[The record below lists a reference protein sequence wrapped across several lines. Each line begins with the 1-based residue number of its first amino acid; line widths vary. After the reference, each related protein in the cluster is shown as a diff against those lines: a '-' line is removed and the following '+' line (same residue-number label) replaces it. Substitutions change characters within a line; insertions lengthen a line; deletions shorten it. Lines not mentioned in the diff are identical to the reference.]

1 MKKIVPSLLLM
12 LVFVSP
18 IAAQHTLNLDYK
30 QDQQGNFIFSCTNNG
45 WCPYIV
51 RVDLPTLEN
60 ARADHAMPYV
70 IVVKPGVMRL
80 FKLIQTG
87 GDVKFK
93 YSFGYSKGC
102 LDPHVNTG
110 FTYLL
115 PVGPGKQVQAYE
127 QAVSPA
133 NPIRAG
139 DTATTGAADLRSS
152 YAIRLR
158 AKPGDTLYA
167 ARRGTVTD
175 VRVSNGENDQG
186 VETTGNANFIEIVH
200 ADCSFAQYGVVKKD
214 GALVK
219 PGQFVEAGQ
228 PIGIIGGDKYGR
240 GSEARISVRY
250 NRKPD
255 ETQNSQGEQQATWAY
270 VPLKFWTKRNGK
282 GMLTHGAT
290 YTSEFPENILTQ
302 EMSKAELA
310 KWKAKHHPA
319 ARAHKE

>member
-1 MKKIVPSLLLM
+1 MKQLVPFLLLTQ
-12 LVFVSP
+12 VFVLP
-18 IAAQHTLNLDYK
+18 LMAQRTLNLEYK
-30 QDQQGNFIFSCTNNG
+30 QDQQGNFVFSCTNRG

-60 ARADHAMPYV
+60 ARADHAMPY
-70 IVVKPGVMRL
+70 ITVVRPGVTRL
-80 FKLIQTG
+80 FKLTQTG

-93 YSFGYSKGC
+93 YTFGYSKGC
-102 LDPHVNTG
+102 LDPPVNTG

-115 PVGPGKQVQAYE
+115 PVAPGKQAQAYE

-133 NPIRAG
+133 TPLRAG

-152 YAIRLR
+152 YSIRFR
-158 AKPGDTLYA
+158 AKSGDTLYA
-167 ARRGTVTD
+167 SRRGTVTD
-175 VRVSNGENDQG
+175 VRVSSDENDQG
-186 VETTGNANFIEIVH
+186 VETTGTANFIEIVH

-228 PIGIIGGDKYGR
+228 PIGIIGGDKFGR

-255 ETQNSQGEQQATWAY
+255 ESHDIQGEQQAAWAY
-270 VPLKFWTKRNGK
+270 VPLKFWTKRNGR

-290 YTSEFPENILTQ
+290 YTSEFPEPIVTQ

-310 KWKAKHHPA
+310 KWKAKNHPG
-319 ARAHKE
+319 ARTHK